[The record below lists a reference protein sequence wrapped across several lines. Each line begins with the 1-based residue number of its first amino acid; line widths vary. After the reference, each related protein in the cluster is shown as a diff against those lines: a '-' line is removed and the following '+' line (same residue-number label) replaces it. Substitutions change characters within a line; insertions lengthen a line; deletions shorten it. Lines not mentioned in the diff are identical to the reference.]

1 MHGAHCGGCF
11 SVWRFLR
18 HGTFWTSS
26 QIRLTSIRRYTG
38 LQTTWGYDG
47 ANVSGWRED
56 DLILIDKVRL
66 RLWRRRILSAI
77 PKSRSLAD
85 VWDED
90 ERGGAKLGINAGGAK
105 AGNDFSCDVDSTHT
119 SHCDFQI
126 AVNQSLNSIALCV
139 HCDIGIGFVELP
151 YAR

>member
-1 MHGAHCGGCF
+1 MLFGLAM
-11 SVWRFLR
+11 
-18 HGTFWTSS
+18 SS
-26 QIRLTSIRRYTG
+26 TWNVLDFVPDSSHVYTEVYRP
-38 LQTTWGYDG
+38 QTTWGYDG
-47 ANVSGWRED
+47 ANVSGWRGD